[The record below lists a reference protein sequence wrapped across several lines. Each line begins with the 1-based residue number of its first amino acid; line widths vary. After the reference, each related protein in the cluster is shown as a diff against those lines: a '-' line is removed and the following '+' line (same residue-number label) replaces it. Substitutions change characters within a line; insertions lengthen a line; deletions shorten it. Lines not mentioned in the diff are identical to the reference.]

1 MSKSQCLKR
10 ELRCQFAHGVF
21 VGFLWVS
28 DQGES
33 AAQDLRECPPEAEI
47 HSDVSS
53 EVSDVTDL
61 SGAKTR
67 PW

>member
-1 MSKSQCLKR
+1 MSKSQCFKLKR
-10 ELRCQFAHGVF
+10 DLRCQFAGAV
-21 VGFLWVS
+21 VGFLWIS
-28 DQGES
+28 KES

-47 HSDVSS
+47 HSDVLR
-53 EVSDVTDL
+53 EGSDASDL